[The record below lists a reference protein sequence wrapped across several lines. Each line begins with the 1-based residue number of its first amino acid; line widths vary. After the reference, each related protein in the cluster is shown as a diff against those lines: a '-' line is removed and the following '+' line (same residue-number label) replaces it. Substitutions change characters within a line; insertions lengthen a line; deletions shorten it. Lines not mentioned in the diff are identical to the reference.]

1 MAVRVLQLVQTL
13 CTQSRVLAVK
23 WVSCTSCVLDIIP
36 ADNHSVQMALP
47 CTIHPQKYLLFQEVR
62 LLVVGAQ
69 VHPLL

>member
-23 WVSCTSCVLDIIP
+23 WISCTSCVLDIIT
-36 ADNHSVQMALP
+36 ADNHSMQMVLP
-47 CTIHPQKYLLFQEVR
+47 CIIHPQNYLSFQEVR
-62 LLVVGAQ
+62 LLVVAAQ

>member
-1 MAVRVLQLVQTL
+1 MRVLHLVQTL

-23 WVSCTSCVLDIIP
+23 WVSCTFCVLDTIT
-36 ADNHSVQMALP
+36 ADNHRVQKAPP

-62 LLVVGAQ
+62 LLVVAAQ